1 MSNLFIRNLKTSV
14 ELLETPNFIA
24 LLMLRK
30 TAMNSSRFLTNLSSL
45 FVVSLLFVGCQ
56 SETQLETSNNKV
68 SPTGTTIAKLN
79 VGPAGLS
86 AEPLQ
91 PATGDAAATMFQS
104 LSPEATGVDFAN
116 AVDYSHPQQYLFATV
131 VTCGGVAIG
140 DVDNDGWSDIFF
152 TSGPKKNRL
161 YRQISPLKFEDITDR
176 AKLDS
181 GDAWSAGAT
190 MADIDNDG
198 DLDIYVCNFDTP
210 NHLFINNGDGTFAE
224 KAKQFGVDFVGAGHT
239 PTFCDYDRDGDLDF
253 YLMTYLYFDPR
264 GKTYK
269 EISGMVNG
277 RPSIL
282 PGYEKYY
289 GVTKLSLI
297 HI

>member
-30 TAMNSSRFLTNLSSL
+30 TAMNSSRFLTTLSTL
-45 FVVSLLFVGCQ
+45 LVMSLLFVGCQ
-56 SETQLETSNNKV
+56 KSETQLETSNNKV

-91 PATGDAAATMFQS
+91 PATGDAAATIFQS

-140 DVDNDGWSDIFF
+140 
-152 TSGPKKNRL
+152 
-161 YRQISPLKFEDITDR
+161 
-176 AKLDS
+176 
-181 GDAWSAGAT
+181 
-190 MADIDNDG
+190 
-198 DLDIYVCNFDTP
+198 
-210 NHLFINNGDGTFAE
+210 
-224 KAKQFGVDFVGAGHT
+224 
-239 PTFCDYDRDGDLDF
+239 
-253 YLMTYLYFDPR
+253 
-264 GKTYK
+264 
-269 EISGMVNG
+269 
-277 RPSIL
+277 
-282 PGYEKYY
+282 
-289 GVTKLSLI
+289 LSLI